1 MPPSGSR
8 PRRRLDKP
16 RAKKFRPAGTY
27 PIDTGTARIITDPER
42 DGAYVLE
49 VNGVPSSR
57 IVLGAPRVL
66 GFDYMEWIAA
76 CLREPRTVVHLGGAG
91 CSLPRYCADVWPES
105 RNIVVEIDGALSELT
120 RSLFDVPAHFH
131 TSDART
137 YVHSLSPGSVDAVIR
152 DVFDGPTTPRHV
164 TTVEF
169 YRAVARALS
178 PGGVYVA
185 NIGDRAGLAETR
197 AELAG
202 LVEAF
207 PHVGALS
214 TPGMLSGNSYGNVV
228 VWGSDRAV
236 GPGAV
241 NGVKQADAAWVR
253 TMTEGIAPRRD

>member
-1 MPPSGSR
+1 M
-8 PRRRLDKP
+8 
-16 RAKKFRPAGTY
+16 
-27 PIDTGTARIITDPER
+27 
-42 DGAYVLE
+42 
-49 VNGVPSSR
+49 PSSR

-91 CSLPRYCADVWPES
+91 CSLPRYCADVWPDS
-105 RNIVVEIDGALSELT
+105 RNTVVEIDGALSELT

-131 TSDART
+131 TGDART
-137 YVHSLSPGSVDAVIR
+137 YIHSLSPGSVDAIIR
-152 DVFDGPTTPRHV
+152 DVFAGPTTPRHV

-169 YRAVARALS
+169 YQAAQHALS

-197 AELAG
+197 EELAG
-202 LVEAF
+202 MLKVF

-214 TPGMLSGNSYGNVV
+214 TPEMLTGNSYGNVV

-236 GPGAV
+236 EPSEV
-241 NGVKQADAAWVR
+241 DGVRHAAAAWVS

>member
-1 MPPSGSR
+1 M
-8 PRRRLDKP
+8 P
-16 RAKKFRPAGTY
+16 RACASRA
-27 PIDTGTARIITDPER
+27 
-42 DGAYVLE
+42 
-49 VNGVPSSR
+49 PSSTSA
-57 IVLGAPRVL
+57 VPGALCRA
-66 GFDYMEWIAA
+66 IAPTSGRNRA
-76 CLREPRTVVHLGGAG
+76 T
-91 CSLPRYCADVWPES
+91 SWPES

-137 YVHSLSPGSVDAVIR
+137 YVHSLSPGSVDAVFR